1 MARLAKSGPYLLGET
16 FSGADLMLTMYM
28 RWSRNMPRPATV
40 WPALQKY
47 ADMMCARPSWRHI
60 TEVEALTGW

>member
-1 MARLAKSGPYLLGET
+1 
-16 FSGADLMLTMYM
+16 MLTMYM
-28 RWSRNMPRPATV
+28 RWSRNMPRPATA

-47 ADMMCARPSWRHI
+47 ADMMRARPSWRHI